1 MKNLPQKI
9 RSRKLSSRVDL
20 TAMVS
25 VSFLLIIFFMVVGE
39 LSKPKSMDLNMP
51 ERHCDDG
58 VIRCF
63 GTASERT
70 LTVLLDKNNEIITY
84 RSLFFPSSEKPKKL
98 AYGKNGIRKELE
110 IQKKKILD
118 YYSDSRKSLIVIIK
132 PSTSSNFK
140 NLVDIL
146 DEMAIAGIGTY
157 AVVDNFSEEET
168 NLLASN

>member
-1 MKNLPQKI
+1 MKNLPQKV

-39 LSKPKSMDLNMP
+39 LAKPKIMDLSMP

-58 VIRCF
+58 VISCF

-84 RSLFFPSSEKPKKL
+84 ENLFFPSLEKPKKL

-118 YYSDSRKSLIVIIK
+118 YYGDSRKSLFVIIK
-132 PSTSSNFK
+132 PSTASNFK

-157 AVVDNFSEEET
+157 AIVNEFSPEET
-168 NLLASN
+168 KLLAAK